1 MWWLLLLLVPVA
13 IAKARQTSSGS
24 TAATVATPTAAA
36 AVTRTDIPVSE
47 IVSAGQQWETNVP
60 VSNRSTVTD
69 AGENLA
75 VAFHAYS
82 TILRHRLTTVGI
94 GSSPSTFP
102 GAPSFGGG
110 GSGGGGGSLHCPLKG
125 TKIQAL
131 GVLDFEKTEFDAD
144 DWITIKAGEFE
155 LTATPSHPVYTDKG
169 VVTLKDLRQG
179 ALVVTINGERE
190 VAAKFSF
197 NTRQTALKIHV
208 PESHLYYAGGILSHN
223 KA

>member
-13 IAKARQTSSGS
+13 IAKARQNGSS

-36 AVTRTDIPVSE
+36 VITRTDIPMSE
-47 IVSAGQQWETNVP
+47 LVSAGQQWETNVP
-60 VSNRSTVTD
+60 AANRSTVTD

-94 GSSPSTFP
+94 GSPPSTFP
-102 GAPSFGGG
+102 GSPSFGGG
-110 GSGGGGGSLHCPLKG
+110 GAGGGGGSLHCPLKG
-125 TKIQAL
+125 TEIKPL
-131 GVLDFEKTEFDAD
+131 GVLDFHQEEFYSD
-144 DWITIKAGEFE
+144 DWITIHAGEFE

-169 VVTLKDLRQG
+169 IVTLKDLKQG
-179 ALVVTINGERE
+179 TLVVTINGERE
-190 VAAKFSF
+190 VKSKFSF
-197 NTRQTALKIHV
+197 NTKQIAMNIHV